1 MKFQI
6 LLIFYRNICRL
17 TISVSLFLCFLFWQ
31 AGDTKWLGMFI
42 WTKVITNALALLFIH
57 LFSRHKLYFYHNLG
71 YTTTRLYLT
80 ALALDL
86 VLWIAL
92 MILTSY
98 LG

>member
-6 LLIFYRNICRL
+6 LLVFYRNIYAL
-17 TISVSLFLCFLFWQ
+17 SISVSLLLCYLFWQ

-42 WTKVITNALALLFIH
+42 WTKIITNALALLFIH
-57 LFSRHKLYFYHNLG
+57 LFNRHKLYFYHNHG
-71 YTTTRLYLT
+71 YTTAWLYLT
-80 ALALDL
+80 TQALDL

-98 LG
+98 LR